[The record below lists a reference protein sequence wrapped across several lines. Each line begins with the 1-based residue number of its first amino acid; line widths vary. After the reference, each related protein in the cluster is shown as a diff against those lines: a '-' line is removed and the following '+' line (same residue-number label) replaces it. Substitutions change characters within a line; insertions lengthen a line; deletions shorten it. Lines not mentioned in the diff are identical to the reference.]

1 MINFSLKNMTYLLL
15 EAYYIEHS
23 MCSSQRNKMNSAGK
37 TDGVSLYQ
45 LLFVDN
51 QLKLQSQLFCR
62 FAAQDHALHKDFKL
76 LHNGSILG
84 INGQLLLDQGFLFV
98 DFQRRFLD

>member
-23 MCSSQRNKMNSAGK
+23 MRSSQRNKMNSAGG
-37 TDGVSLYQ
+37 GVILYE
-45 LLFVDN
+45 LLLVDN

-62 FAAQDHALHKDFKL
+62 FAAQDHALHKDFKI
-76 LHNGSILG
+76 LHNGTILG
-84 INGQLLLDQGFLFV
+84 INGQLQLDQGFLFI